1 MTDITTEL
9 NEAVAQGSSL
19 SDAWNELM
27 RTELEHCVNGLLQ
40 GELTAFLDYDKWS
53 VDGYNTGNS
62 RNGRYTRDIVTRFG
76 KITIEIPRD
85 RNGEFQQ
92 HTVPRYK
99 RNDGTLEDMVIQMYS
114 KGITTSE
121 IAGLIEKMYGSYYTP
136 ATISNITKTTEEMVK
151 EFHSRLLSK
160 RYSVI
165 YGDAT
170 YISVRR
176 DTVSKEAL
184 HILMGISADG
194 SKQIL
199 DYRLFPSESSE
210 NYREMLRDI
219 HARGVEEVL
228 LFISDGLKE
237 LRNVFLEEYPKA
249 QYQACWVHLMR
260 AICRNVRNKDW
271 KDVLGDAKLIYQSKT
286 KKEAQQQ
293 LNRFIAKYT
302 KKYPKAVKVIK
313 DNPSLFTFYDYPEEI
328 QRSIYTSNPIESF
341 NKKLKH
347 NIRKKEQFP
356 NEDSLDRFTCVIAS
370 DYNKQ
375 FQSRQMKGFKKCS
388 YELQQLFEKRY

>member
-1 MTDITTEL
+1 
-9 NEAVAQGSSL
+9 
-19 SDAWNELM
+19 
-27 RTELEHCVNGLLQ
+27 
-40 GELTAFLDYDKWS
+40 
-53 VDGYNTGNS
+53 
-62 RNGRYTRDIVTRFG
+62 
-76 KITIEIPRD
+76 
-85 RNGEFQQ
+85 
-92 HTVPRYK
+92 
-99 RNDGTLEDMVIQMYS
+99 
-114 KGITTSE
+114 
-121 IAGLIEKMYGSYYTP
+121 
-136 ATISNITKTTEEMVK
+136 MVK
-151 EFHSRLLSK
+151 EFHSRPLSK

-228 LFISDGLKE
+228 LFISDGLRE

-293 LNRFIAKYT
+293 LNRFITKYT
-302 KKYPKAVKVIK
+302 KKYPKAVHVIK
-313 DNPSLFTFYDYPEEI
+313 DNPSLFTFYDYPQEI

-341 NKKLKH
+341 NKKLKS

-356 NEDSLDRFTCVIAS
+356 NEESLDRFTCVIAC

-375 FQSRQMKGFKKCS
+375 FEARQMKGFKKCS